1 MSSRIRAVLSKT
13 FICVTA
19 AVSLLALAVAPATS
33 AATIYTCV
41 SKKAGTIRIVSAKT
55 KCKHGESKLSWS
67 SSGPAGPAGATGA
80 VGATGAAGK
89 QGSSGDGVD
98 YGTSKIGNETVELAI
113 GGEDLV
119 LSKTLPAGTYLVAAQ
134 TTLVVSEAKTST
146 LEVIACGIAD
156 SAGTPAFVEPAGKAL
171 DESVWLQTLTSI
183 SAGVF
188 GASTDVALQIQLTTT
203 APTTLA
209 LICEP
214 IEGTSEGVTEAFD
227 SQLSALQT
235 TAND

>member
-1 MSSRIRAVLSKT
+1 MLSRIRAVRPRMLL
-13 FICVTA
+13 TA
-19 AVSLLALAVAPATS
+19 MGAATLLALAAAPATS

-41 SKKAGTIRIVSAKT
+41 SKKGGAMRIVSAKT

-67 SSGPAGPAGATGA
+67 SSGSAGPAGGPGAT
-80 VGATGAAGK
+80 GATGAAGK
-89 QGSSGDGVD
+89 QGASGDGID
-98 YGTSKIGNETVELAI
+98 YATSKLGKESVALAK

-119 LSKTLPAGTYLVAAQ
+119 LSKTLPAGSYLVTAQ
-134 TTLVVSEAKTST
+134 TTLVVSEVKTSM
-146 LEVIACGIAD
+146 LEVLACGLAD
-156 SAGTPAFVEPAGKAL
+156 STGTPAFVEPAGQAL
-171 DESVWLQTLTSI
+171 DESVWLQTLMSI
-183 SAGVF
+183 SSGVF
-188 GASTDVALQIQLTTT
+188 GASTDVALQTQLTTS

-214 IEGTSEGVTEAFD
+214 IEGASEGVTEAFD